1 MIVYDRF
8 EKKQIGA
15 DFVLVVKI
23 YITVANAIIER
34 GLLNSI
40 NRLSALDL
48 YAFHWPEPG
57 FQSHVSLT
65 FCMFCIL
72 KRRVVARFLIFEQ
85 LLKNTL

>member
-40 NRLSALDL
+40 NRFKRSRFVCLSQARAGISIACVIDVLHVL
-48 YAFHWPEPG
+48 YLEEKGSCSF
-57 FQSHVSLT
+57 VD
-65 FCMFCIL
+65 I
-72 KRRVVARFLIFEQ
+72 
-85 LLKNTL
+85 